1 MNEAV
6 RAVLA
11 IFFTLAIILLV
22 LLARGVPDHGTTTQS
37 ASSSA
42 VVSLT

>member
-6 RAVLA
+6 RAVVA

-22 LLARGVPDHGTTTQS
+22 LFARGEPDHGTTTQI
-37 ASSSA
+37 AA
-42 VVSLT
+42 IVVAAA